1 MLIEG
6 RPTGAYFWS
15 RRSTSAT
22 CATSNSAC
30 SVGEGGQR
38 GIAGGVIGEAGTQRI
53 HAGQGQFGHVGLVAA
68 GKERDC
74 RIAGR
79 LVRTNAPH
87 PPKAEP
93 PSMGSALQWWAVS
106 PTEGRPMQDAQYWL
120 NEFWT
125 GLSVLD
131 LLGGSVLGT
140 LLGLALGILGWRW
153 LHRRGWLQRRT
164 RWHHWLLASY
174 VVLLPLATAF
184 FGLQLGF
191 TAGAHRALFKQLD
204 HFQPHLQ
211 TLVEGWSEGFT
222 DSLDDPR
229 MREALRSQGTVGD
242 VADTIASA
250 YLSEHPLPGLDRLGN
265 GPLARGTGWVIGK
278 VREGLLR
285 GMVEDT
291 LVDKAGTLGLEP
303 KVVRE
308 ALTMHVDELL
318 HTRGVLRLVKAQ
330 INGMMPGVYFGLLLP
345 LLVIALLIA
354 LEIWAARR
362 FGWTRQVPSS
372 AVVPAAG
379 RQLQVPAEG

>member
-1 MLIEG
+1 
-6 RPTGAYFWS
+6 
-15 RRSTSAT
+15 
-22 CATSNSAC
+22 
-30 SVGEGGQR
+30 
-38 GIAGGVIGEAGTQRI
+38 
-53 HAGQGQFGHVGLVAA
+53 
-68 GKERDC
+68 
-74 RIAGR
+74 
-79 LVRTNAPH
+79 
-87 PPKAEP
+87 
-93 PSMGSALQWWAVS
+93 
-106 PTEGRPMQDAQYWL
+106 MQDAQYWL
-120 NEFWT
+120 NEFWS

-131 LLGGSVLGT
+131 LVGGSVLGT
-140 LLGLALGILGWRW
+140 LLGLVLGILAWRG
-153 LHRRGWLQRRT
+153 LHRRGWLQRRK

-229 MREALRSQGTVGD
+229 IREALRSQGTVGD

-265 GPLARGTGWVIGK
+265 GPLSRGTGWVIGK

-291 LVDKAGTLGLEP
+291 LVDKAGTIGLEP

-345 LLVIALLIA
+345 LLVIALLVA
-354 LEIWAARR
+354 LEIWAAQR
-362 FGWTRQVPSS
+362 FGWMRQVASN

-379 RQLQVPAEG
+379 RQLQVPAEGS

>member
-1 MLIEG
+1 
-6 RPTGAYFWS
+6 
-15 RRSTSAT
+15 
-22 CATSNSAC
+22 
-30 SVGEGGQR
+30 
-38 GIAGGVIGEAGTQRI
+38 
-53 HAGQGQFGHVGLVAA
+53 
-68 GKERDC
+68 
-74 RIAGR
+74 
-79 LVRTNAPH
+79 
-87 PPKAEP
+87 
-93 PSMGSALQWWAVS
+93 
-106 PTEGRPMQDAQYWL
+106 MQDAQYWL

-131 LLGGSVLGT
+131 LVGGSVLGT
-140 LLGLALGILGWRW
+140 LFGLVLGVLGWHW
-153 LHRRGWLQRRT
+153 LHRRGWLQRRR

-211 TLVEGWSEGFT
+211 TLVAGWGEGFT
-222 DSLDDPR
+222 ASLEDER
-229 MREALRSQGTVGD
+229 MREVLHSQGTVGD
-242 VADTIASA
+242 IADSLATI
-250 YLSEHPLPGLDRLGN
+250 YLSEHPLPGVDRLGD
-265 GPLARGTGWVIGK
+265 GPLARGVGWVIGK

-345 LLVIALLIA
+345 LLAIALLVA
-354 LEIWAARR
+354 LEIRAAHR
-362 FGWTRQVPSS
+362 FGWTRQAAPRAPLEPSPCS
-372 AVVPAAG
+372 APHGQG
-379 RQLQVPAEG
+379 RAERRSAPTFI

>member
-1 MLIEG
+1 
-6 RPTGAYFWS
+6 
-15 RRSTSAT
+15 
-22 CATSNSAC
+22 
-30 SVGEGGQR
+30 
-38 GIAGGVIGEAGTQRI
+38 
-53 HAGQGQFGHVGLVAA
+53 
-68 GKERDC
+68 
-74 RIAGR
+74 
-79 LVRTNAPH
+79 
-87 PPKAEP
+87 
-93 PSMGSALQWWAVS
+93 
-106 PTEGRPMQDAQYWL
+106 MQDAQYWL
-120 NEFWT
+120 NEFWS

-131 LLGGSVLGT
+131 LVGGSVLGT
-140 LLGLALGILGWRW
+140 LFGLVLGILGWRW
-153 LHRRGWLQRRT
+153 LHRRGWLQRRK

-229 MREALRSQGTVGD
+229 MREALHSQGTVGD
-242 VADTIASA
+242 VADSIASA
-250 YLSEHPLPGLDRLGN
+250 YLSEHPLPGLDRLGD
-265 GPLARGTGWVIGK
+265 GPLARGAGWVIGK

-291 LVDKAGTLGLEP
+291 LVDRAGTLGLEP

-345 LLVIALLIA
+345 LLIIALLVA
-354 LEIWAARR
+354 LEIWAAQR
-362 FGWTRQVPSS
+362 FGWTRQVAPSAPVEPSPRS
-372 AVVPAAG
+372 AHRA
-379 RQLQVPAEG
+379 

>member
-1 MLIEG
+1 
-6 RPTGAYFWS
+6 
-15 RRSTSAT
+15 
-22 CATSNSAC
+22 
-30 SVGEGGQR
+30 
-38 GIAGGVIGEAGTQRI
+38 
-53 HAGQGQFGHVGLVAA
+53 
-68 GKERDC
+68 
-74 RIAGR
+74 
-79 LVRTNAPH
+79 
-87 PPKAEP
+87 
-93 PSMGSALQWWAVS
+93 
-106 PTEGRPMQDAQYWL
+106 MQDAQYWL

-140 LLGLALGILGWRW
+140 LLGLVLGIFAWRW
-153 LHRRGWLQRRT
+153 LHRRGWLQRRK

-285 GMVEDT
+285 GRVEDT
-291 LVDKAGTLGLEP
+291 LVDKAGTIGLEP

-308 ALTMHVDELL
+308 VLTMHVDELL

-345 LLVIALLIA
+345 LLIIALLVA
-354 LEIWAARR
+354 LEIWAAQR
-362 FGWTRQVPSS
+362 FGWKRQVASNV
-372 AVVPAAG
+372 VVPAAG
-379 RQLQVPAEG
+379 RQLQVPAEGS

>member
-1 MLIEG
+1 
-6 RPTGAYFWS
+6 
-15 RRSTSAT
+15 
-22 CATSNSAC
+22 
-30 SVGEGGQR
+30 
-38 GIAGGVIGEAGTQRI
+38 
-53 HAGQGQFGHVGLVAA
+53 
-68 GKERDC
+68 
-74 RIAGR
+74 
-79 LVRTNAPH
+79 
-87 PPKAEP
+87 
-93 PSMGSALQWWAVS
+93 
-106 PTEGRPMQDAQYWL
+106 MQDAQYWL
-120 NEFWT
+120 NEFWS

-131 LLGGSVLGT
+131 LVGGSVLGT
-140 LLGLALGILGWRW
+140 LLGLVLGSAGWRW
-153 LHRRGWLQRRT
+153 LHRRGWLQRRK

-229 MREALRSQGTVGD
+229 MRGALRSQGTVGD
-242 VADTIASA
+242 VADTVASA

-285 GMVEDT
+285 SMVEDT
-291 LVDKAGTLGLEP
+291 LVDRAGSLGLEP

-345 LLVIALLIA
+345 LL
-354 LEIWAARR
+354 IWAAQR
-362 FGWTRQVPSS
+362 FGWMRQT
-372 AVVPAAG
+372 VVPAAG
-379 RQLQVPAEG
+379 RQLQVPVEGS

>member
-1 MLIEG
+1 
-6 RPTGAYFWS
+6 
-15 RRSTSAT
+15 
-22 CATSNSAC
+22 
-30 SVGEGGQR
+30 
-38 GIAGGVIGEAGTQRI
+38 
-53 HAGQGQFGHVGLVAA
+53 
-68 GKERDC
+68 
-74 RIAGR
+74 
-79 LVRTNAPH
+79 
-87 PPKAEP
+87 
-93 PSMGSALQWWAVS
+93 
-106 PTEGRPMQDAQYWL
+106 MQDAQYWL
-120 NEFWT
+120 NEFWS

-140 LLGLALGILGWRW
+140 LLGLVLGILGWRW
-153 LHRRGWLQRRT
+153 LHRRGWLQRRK

-184 FGLQLGF
+184 FGLQLGL

-265 GPLARGTGWVIGK
+265 GPLACGTGWVIGK

-318 HTRGVLRLVKAQ
+318 HTHGVLRLVKAQ
-330 INGMMPGVYFGLLLP
+330 INGMMPGVYLGLLLP
-345 LLVIALLIA
+345 LLVVALLVA
-354 LEIWAARR
+354 LEIWAAQR
-362 FGWTRQVPSS
+362 FGWVWQM
-372 AVVPAAG
+372 VVPAAG
-379 RQLQVPAEG
+379 RQLQVPAEGS